1 MIRVKGLQKYFFRHK
16 RNEIHVLNDMTID
29 FPESGLVVLLGPSG
43 SGKTTLLNVI
53 GGLDSVQQ
61 GTIEFDDQQINRYK
75 SSTWDKIRNESVGYI
90 FQNYNL
96 LPQLSVYDNIAL
108 VLKMVGIHD
117 PNIIDQRVAYILKAV
132 NMYPFR
138 KKKSTQLSGGQQQ
151 RVAIARALVKNPR
164 VIIADEPTGNL
175 DSKNTIDIMNIIKEI
190 SKQKLVVLVTH
201 ERNIANVYGDR
212 IIEIKDGQII
222 DDHLNESDHEH
233 NVSEENILYLKDMNQ
248 ITELGNSNV
257 KLSLYNDSDQVI
269 DPVNIRLIVKNKTL
283 YLDIDSSL
291 TKVRLIN
298 ESSNLLVKDEHYVKK
313 NKEQLLETAFKTD
326 MLDNKDVHKSFRTIV
341 SIKQIFM
348 LALQKIL
355 YSSRKGKIMLF
366 SFIMSGAVIAL
377 SIAMVSAT
385 IIPDL
390 SNMRYENNYVRVRQ
404 TQFSK
409 MDYDELIAYS
419 DDDAK
424 LYVNTLGTIEISVLD
439 PLNEDKALFKLQ
451 YSKGMFQPADSEIT
465 LDIIDHVSRS
475 KIVKGRMPQTH
486 NEFVITSELADQS
499 IQTQGAEFGV
509 WSWDHLMLEDFE
521 ISGVPVKLVGI
532 TKSDRNIV
540 YTTRDFANMIKP
552 TSYLTQAPIYVGTL
566 NATIIGDHYLDESLI
581 TQGQLP
587 TGDQVIVSQA
597 LYDALYKLP
606 SGQDWP
612 KTFDDFDYTISGV
625 FTDTER
631 LIVGSNQ
638 IIEKARYDKVSSFYV
653 YSSRPRALVSALD
666 ADDIEAILEL
676 DEQTNIFNQATMQ
689 ARITTTIVTLVIIG
703 FTLLGF
709 YFIMHSSMVSRIY
722 EISVYRAL
730 GMKKTEIFF
739 SFMIEILILSTVTSL
754 IGYGIATIGLI
765 QSSNTL
771 IGMFRAFLVTPL
783 TILIGIIILYL
794 INLIG
799 GMFPI
804 FLLLRKTPAQILAQY
819 DI

>member
-1 MIRVKGLQKYFFRHK
+1 MIKVKGLQKYFFRHK

-96 LPQLSVYDNIAL
+96 LPQLSVYENIAL
-108 VLKMVGIHD
+108 VLKMLGIHD
-117 PNIIDQRVAYILKAV
+117 TNIIDQRVTYILKAV

-175 DSKNTIDIMNIIKEI
+175 DSKNSIDIMNIIKEI

-201 ERNIANVYGDR
+201 ERDLANVYGDR
-212 IIEIKDGQII
+212 IIEIKDGKII

-233 NVSEENILYLKDMNQ
+233 HVSEENILYLKDMNQ
-248 ITELGNSNV
+248 LTELGNDNV
-257 KLSLYNDSDQVI
+257 KLSLYHDSNQSI

-283 YLDIDSSL
+283 YLDVDSSL
-291 TKVRLIN
+291 TKIRLID

-390 SNMRYENNYVRVRQ
+390 SNMRYESNYVRVRDSS
-404 TQFSK
+404 FNK
-409 MDYDELIAYS
+409 MEYEDLVAYADNNS
-419 DDDAK
+419 K
-424 LYVNTLGTIEISVLD
+424 LYVNTLGDIEVSVLD
-439 PLNEDKALFKLQ
+439 PLNDDRALFELSYTQ
-451 YSKGMFQPADSEIT
+451 GFFSPSISNLT
-465 LDIIDHVSRS
+465 LDIVDHVQRS
-475 KIVKGRMPQTH
+475 KIVKGRLPQSH
-486 NEFVITSELADQS
+486 DEFIITSELADQA
-499 IQTQGAEFGV
+499 IQSQGAEYGV
-509 WSWDHLMLEDFE
+509 WTWDHLLLENFE
-521 ISGVPVKLVGI
+521 ISGYPVKLVGI
-532 TKSDRNIV
+532 TKSDLNIV
-540 YTTRDFANMIKP
+540 YTTREFANMIKP
-552 TSYLTQAPIYVGTL
+552 TSYVTAVPIYAGTL
-566 NATIIGDHYLDESLI
+566 NAQIIGDHYLDENLLV
-581 TQGQLP
+581 QGQLP
-587 TGDQVIVSQA
+587 TGSEVLVSQA
-597 LYDALYKLP
+597 LYDALLKFP

-631 LIVGSNQ
+631 LIVGSNL
-638 IIEKARYDKVSSFYV
+638 IVEKARFDKTTNFYV
-653 YSSRPRALVSALD
+653 YSSQPRDLVNALE

-676 DEQTNIFNQATMQ
+676 DEQTNIFNQSTVQ
-689 ARITTTIVTLVIIG
+689 ARVTTTIVALVIIG

-730 GMKKTEIFF
+730 GMKKSEIFI

-754 IGYGIATIGLI
+754 IGYGIATLGLV

-771 IGMFRAFLVTPL
+771 IGAFRAFLVTPL
-783 TILIGIIILYL
+783 TIFVGIIILYG

-804 FLLLRKTPAQILAQY
+804 FMLLRKTPAQILAQY